1 MTQLILN
8 DHEKIS
14 EDMFFVFKKACS
26 YFTATLKEGYL
37 ETSKI
42 ISQDQEVVKIKTDNY
57 TRDLILLIEKV
68 KDHHKGN
75 VVTYELDEI
84 SLIAAIIH
92 IFKLK
97 SEPVNQIVGRIFN
110 VDVRYVSVFDE
121 VIDNYEKELA
131 ILQSFE
137 NLSRKFSRRSF

>member
-1 MTQLILN
+1 MTQTILKE
-8 DHEKIS
+8 HEKITK
-14 EDMFFVFKKACS
+14 EMFLVFKKACS
-26 YFTATLKEGYL
+26 YFTTTLKEGYL
-37 ETSKI
+37 ETSKT
-42 ISQDQEVVKIKTDNY
+42 ISQDQDIIKIKTDNY

-68 KDHHKGN
+68 KMHYSGDM
-75 VVTYELDEI
+75 VIYELDEI

-97 SEPVNQIVGRIFN
+97 SEPVNQVVGRIFN

-131 ILQSFE
+131 VLQSFE
-137 NLSRKFSRRSF
+137 NLSRKFSKKSF